1 MKRRRLTRLRERLG
15 QAVCSMAVLGIG
27 AVAQAEGAGPP
38 AAPAPVS
45 PPVVYTPM
53 LPAPIVQPPQISV
66 AAPSV
71 PAAAGAQDEVAIA
84 NAAPLPAAAPRSRR
98 SIGVMANFG
107 LPDGANLGLVVRPAA
122 WLRLHA
128 AGGTNS
134 VSLGFRGGATAIPHW
149 FWHFG
154 PSLTVEAGYCR
165 VGTVN
170 QVLRAFFQVPAWMQ
184 DYVQQAGYA
193 YYNFHLGI
201 EFGRGNVTGFI
212 HAGYSYV
219 DGTVRTPNAV
229 SVAAGTSS
237 SAADPPQVILGQDAT
252 VRVYTPS
259 AKAGL
264 IVFFGG
270 P

>member
-1 MKRRRLTRLRERLG
+1 MPDD
-15 QAVCSMAVLGIG
+15 V
-27 AVAQAEGAGPP
+27 AVAETTTP
-38 AAPAPVS
+38 A
-45 PPVVYTPM
+45 
-53 LPAPIVQPPQISV
+53 
-66 AAPSV
+66 
-71 PAAAGAQDEVAIA
+71 
-84 NAAPLPAAAPRSRR
+84 AAAPRSARL
-98 SIGVMANFG
+98 IGFITDLG

-134 VSLGFRGGATAIPHW
+134 VSLGFRGGVTAIPHW

-154 PSLTVEAGYCR
+154 PSLTLEAGYCR
-165 VGTVN
+165 VGNVN
-170 QVLRAFFQVPAWMQ
+170 QVLRTFFQVPSWMK

-193 YYNFHLGI
+193 YYNAHLGI

-212 HAGYSYV
+212 HAGASYV

-229 SVAAGTSS
+229 IVATGTNSP
-237 SAADPPQVILGQDAT
+237 AADPPQVILGQDAT
-252 VRVYTPS
+252 VRVLTPS
-259 AKAGL
+259 AKAGI